1 MTTMAMY
8 LEQLDAFRRMPAET
22 EWLEFKEAK
31 NQFDTDDLG
40 RYVTALSNEANLCR
54 REAGWLIF
62 GVKDKINVATKTRPI
77 VGSSYATSTTA
88 LNELKR
94 QIFSFTAPALGLS
107 DPIEL
112 VHADCPPGTR
122 ILMWRIPPAALG
134 MPVAW
139 KGHFYGRAGEAM
151 GALPINKFD
160 ALRAQANLKDW
171 SAALVPNARLQDID
185 PAALTLA
192 REKFTAS
199 NNQTLRAQEIEQWS
213 DAVFLDKARLSID
226 GVLTRTA
233 LLLLGRPECVHLLS
247 PHPAE
252 IAWRLPAKRVVVPY
266 GPPFL
271 LNVNEVLGNIQRY
284 NVKLFPNDQLIAT
297 EVANYDARVILEALN
312 NCIAHQDYEQ
322 NARVLVQEYD
332 GYLEFESDGSF
343 FHGTPADYY
352 GKKRTPSRYRNK
364 YLADAMRELGLID
377 RGGFGIHDMYDLQK
391 KRFLPLPDYELSQ
404 PTKVVVRIFGQT
416 IDENYARL
424 LMDRIDLPLEQTIWL
439 DRIQKKS
446 KVEAAHIAELR
457 KAKLIEGRKPN
468 LTVSAS
474 IAVATNSQ
482 NQYLLNKGLGDNAY
496 KRQMLQR
503 LEEFGP
509 TAGTQLRDL
518 IWDSLPKILTD
529 EAKEIKVKNLRTAL
543 RMQGLDGKKIEID
556 PTGPARGPS
565 AVWRIKRDF

>member
-1 MTTMAMY
+1 MMNSMTAAQLQNWLQQNYPVENERHEWKKWQNLRKHVSAEAGDDVLSYASAIANMEGGTLVIGVEDQTLRITGITDCGNFTPENLPERLAGNCTH
-8 LEQLDAFRRMPAET
+8 LPTEGLRVEEIRTSDTDQLVWLIHIPRHAPRQPVISHRKAWQRIGDSLKELRAERHEAILCEQL
-22 EWLEFKEAK
+22 
-31 NQFDTDDLG
+31 
-40 RYVTALSNEANLCR
+40 
-54 REAGWLIF
+54 AG
-62 GVKDKINVATKTRPI
+62 
-77 VGSSYATSTTA
+77 
-88 LNELKR
+88 
-94 QIFSFTAPALGLS
+94 
-107 DPIEL
+107 
-112 VHADCPPGTR
+112 
-122 ILMWRIPPAALG
+122 
-134 MPVAW
+134 
-139 KGHFYGRAGEAM
+139 
-151 GALPINKFD
+151 
-160 ALRAQANLKDW
+160 KDW
-171 SAALVPNARLQDID
+171 SAGLVSNARLQDID
-185 PAALTLA
+185 PAALALA

-199 NNQTLRAQEIEQWS
+199 NNGKPWVQEIAGWS
-213 DAVFLDKARLSID
+213 DAVFLDKARLSIN

-252 IAWRLPAKRVVVPY
+252 IAWKLPAKRVILSY

-271 LNVNEVLGNIQRY
+271 LNVNEVLGNIRRY

-297 EVANYDARVILEALN
+297 EVANYDTRVILEALN
-312 NCIAHQDYEQ
+312 NCIAHQDYER
-322 NARVLVQEYD
+322 NARVLVHEHD
-332 GYLEFESDGSF
+332 GHLEFESEGSF
-343 FHGTPADYY
+343 FDGTPADYY
-352 GKKRTPSRYRNK
+352 GHNRTPNRYRNK
-364 YLADAMRELGLID
+364 YLTDAMRELGLID
-377 RGGFGIHDMYDLQK
+377 RGGFGISSMYTRQK
-391 KRFLPLPDYELSQ
+391 ERFLPLPDYELSK

-468 LTVSAS
+468 WTVSAS
-474 IAVATNSQ
+474 IAAATNSQ

-518 IWDSLPKILTD
+518 IWDSLPKILTN

-543 RMQGLDGKKIEID
+543 RMQGLDGKKIESD
-556 PTGPARGPS
+556 PTGPARGPR